1 MQTLVQIWDQRKTWD
16 FASQL
21 DGEREDAKK
30 EWKREDM
37 EGEEGKGEGEE
48 DTQTQ
53 REEKN
58 SYSILAKTH
67 ERIK

>member
-1 MQTLVQIWDQRKTWD
+1 
-16 FASQL
+16 
-21 DGEREDAKK
+21 
-30 EWKREDM
+30 M